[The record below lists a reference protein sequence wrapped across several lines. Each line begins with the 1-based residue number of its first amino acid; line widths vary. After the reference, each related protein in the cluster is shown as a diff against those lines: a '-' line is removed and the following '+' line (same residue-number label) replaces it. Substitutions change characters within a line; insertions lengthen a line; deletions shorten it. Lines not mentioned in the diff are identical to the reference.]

1 VRHDL
6 RTWKCSIFKKKIE
19 LKLSSCNVLRI
30 NEFRNLNYAEW
41 HMKSKLEFWLTEFFF
56 WSYSVVSIVI
66 IKRKLN
72 EHKMRENWTLSIMV
86 AVVYLPGI
94 AAPRSNLGD
103 FLTIIFFE
111 FNFKFSACY
120 DDHRVADLF
129 LRFDIMLRDQMVN

>member
-1 VRHDL
+1 M
-6 RTWKCSIFKKKIE
+6 
-19 LKLSSCNVLRI
+19 SSCNDLRI

-111 FNFKFSACY
+111 FNFKFSEW
-120 DDHRVADLF
+120 ADLF
-129 LRFDIMLRDQMVN
+129 SQVWYHAERPDGKLIVAKYHNAQKFRQNGKQAYVCCR

>member
-1 VRHDL
+1 
-6 RTWKCSIFKKKIE
+6 
-19 LKLSSCNVLRI
+19 
-30 NEFRNLNYAEW
+30 
-41 HMKSKLEFWLTEFFF
+41 
-56 WSYSVVSIVI
+56 
-66 IKRKLN
+66 
-72 EHKMRENWTLSIMV
+72 MV

-120 DDHRVADLF
+120 DNDHRVADLF